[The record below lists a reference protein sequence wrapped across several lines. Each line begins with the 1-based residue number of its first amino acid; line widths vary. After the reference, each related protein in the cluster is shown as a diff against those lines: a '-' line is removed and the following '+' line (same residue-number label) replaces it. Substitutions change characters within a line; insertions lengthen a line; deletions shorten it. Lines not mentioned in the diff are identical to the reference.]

1 MLCVFSYFDVKNRH
15 FSTNFKSNFVAQNAG
30 NGICGLQ
37 ISKIFWMGM
46 PPNPPRWGVPFGP
59 ACGFHPKCN
68 GQIETLN
75 NRSGTS
81 IPQIKI

>member
-37 ISKIFWMGM
+37 ISKIFWG
-46 PPNPPRWGVPFGP
+46 
-59 ACGFHPKCN
+59 AC
-68 GQIETLN
+68 
-75 NRSGTS
+75 
-81 IPQIKI
+81 PQTPLGGAWPSAPHVDFIQNATVRLRR